1 LTRPFWAIRLANSL
15 VCTEQ
20 APPSDALL
28 LENFDPDYLVF
39 ERAAALRSAGI
50 ASRVFV
56 PLQTSEGE
64 LPNAVQTG
72 TAELMAKIARLS
84 GVEGIPIQV
93 IEPISLNAAYQIRDF
108 LTKNNIHSIVV
119 VAPGFRSRR
128 SALVYSSVLNAAKIS
143 VSCVPVFG
151 THKPENWDKST
162 HGMQAVVEQFL
173 KLQYYRIAVLR

>member
-1 LTRPFWAIRLANSL
+1 
-15 VCTEQ
+15 
-20 APPSDALL
+20 
-28 LENFDPDYLVF
+28 
-39 ERAAALRSAGI
+39 
-50 ASRVFV
+50 
-56 PLQTSEGE
+56 
-64 LPNAVQTG
+64 
-72 TAELMAKIARLS
+72 MAKIARLS